1 MHKNLTNNN
10 NQVQCKPESM
20 LFPFLQSFPYRVVA
34 GHCFC
39 PSAFLGDRYTLSC
52 YFPFFLQSLICSME
66 LIWYQPFLLIS
77 ANWCTNSLH
86 PSNHVYWRYNLSLN
100 LSFES
105 NWHCQIREFNPCSS
119 RHASYACMIWSNLLD
134 TLLTATYISDDSQS
148 VAWVHACIHN
158 HMV

>member
-1 MHKNLTNNN
+1 MQTWKHAISLSSVIPISSCGRPLLLPICFLGRSIYTKL
-10 NQVQCKPESM
+10 
-20 LFPFLQSFPYRVVA
+20 LFP
-34 GHCFC
+34 
-39 PSAFLGDRYTLSC
+39 
-52 YFPFFLQSLICSME
+52 FLQSLICSIE

-134 TLLTATYISDDSQS
+134 TLLTATYISDDSRS
-148 VAWVHACIHN
+148 VA
-158 HMV
+158 

>member
-1 MHKNLTNNN
+1 MQTWKHAISLSSVIPISSCGRPLLLPIYFLRRSIYTKL
-10 NQVQCKPESM
+10 
-20 LFPFLQSFPYRVVA
+20 LFP
-34 GHCFC
+34 
-39 PSAFLGDRYTLSC
+39 
-52 YFPFFLQSLICSME
+52 FLQSLICSIE

-134 TLLTATYISDDSQS
+134 TLLTATYISDDSRS
-148 VAWVHACIHN
+148 VA
-158 HMV
+158 

>member
-1 MHKNLTNNN
+1 MQTWKHAISLSSVIPISSCGRPLLLPIYFLRRSIYTKL
-10 NQVQCKPESM
+10 
-20 LFPFLQSFPYRVVA
+20 LFPFLP
-34 GHCFC
+34 
-39 PSAFLGDRYTLSC
+39 
-52 YFPFFLQSLICSME
+52 SLICSIE

-134 TLLTATYISDDSQS
+134 TLLTATYISDDSRS
-148 VAWVHACIHN
+148 VA
-158 HMV
+158 

>member
-1 MHKNLTNNN
+1 MQTWKHAISLSSVIPISSCGRPLLLPIYFLRRSIYTKL
-10 NQVQCKPESM
+10 
-20 LFPFLQSFPYRVVA
+20 LFP
-34 GHCFC
+34 
-39 PSAFLGDRYTLSC
+39 
-52 YFPFFLQSLICSME
+52 FLQSLICSIE

-105 NWHCQIREFNPCSS
+105 NWHCQIYEFNPCSS

-134 TLLTATYISDDSQS
+134 TLLTATYISDDSRS
-148 VAWVHACIHN
+148 VA
-158 HMV
+158 